1 MTNQDFVKYHLYE
14 VLLSGVAD
22 ADGNEALSR
31 RLRAQ
36 AKLRLI
42 NMSDEEL
49 WELARLTAS
58 PPERPVELA
67 YQGHKR
73 AIEKIRATA
82 SEWLTDLQARRP
94 LPEKERTPKRVLII
108 ESKPILRE
116 HLAATLSE
124 AGFSVTRVPDY
135 PEAILELDEL
145 NPDMIIID
153 EVLPGKDGLEACS
166 QLRAIFRVPIVLLG
180 RDSSSAGWA
189 RAVEA
194 GADLYLRRPFD
205 DLILVARVK
214 AILRRY
220 KGKTR

>member
-1 MTNQDFVKYHLYE
+1 MTRKGCLGLREGTKGDVAIHFNFV
-14 VLLSGVAD
+14 SG
-22 ADGNEALSR
+22 GTPR
-31 RLRAQ
+31 C
-36 AKLRLI
+36 
-42 NMSDEEL
+42 
-49 WELARLTAS
+49 
-58 PPERPVELA
+58 
-67 YQGHKR
+67 
-73 AIEKIRATA
+73 
-82 SEWLTDLQARRP
+82 EWLTDLQARRP